1 MSGREQA
8 AETEKTV
15 VPGITKKAK
24 YRIFILAVLIAGV
37 LTGVVTT
44 RMHAAAKEK
53 LSNLQEHMAG
63 EVLRFHV
70 LANSDSEKDQALKMK
85 VKEAVLAYM
94 EYKMPQHTDLAQ
106 TREWVGEH
114 LGELGDI
121 AQAVICGESYD
132 YPVHLELTT
141 SYFPEKTYGDVT
153 FPAGEYEA
161 LRIEIG
167 EAKGHN
173 WWCVLYPPL
182 CFVDVST
189 GVLPDNSKEK
199 LRDSLSDTQYHTVTK
214 YNFKFKYLKF
224 FNNLCQN

>member
-94 EYKMPQHTDLAQ
+94 QYKMPQHTDLAQ

-141 SYFPEKTYGDVT
+141 SYFPQKTYGDVT

-167 EAKGHN
+167 EAKA
-173 WWCVLYPPL
+173 
-182 CFVDVST
+182 
-189 GVLPDNSKEK
+189 
-199 LRDSLSDTQYHTVTK
+199 
-214 YNFKFKYLKF
+214 
-224 FNNLCQN
+224 

>member
-1 MSGREQA
+1 M
-8 AETEKTV
+8 
-15 VPGITKKAK
+15 
-24 YRIFILAVLIAGV
+24 IAGV

-63 EVLRFHV
+63 VGLRFHV

-141 SYFPEKTYGDVT
+141 SYSRRNLWGRHI
-153 FPAGEYEA
+153 PAGEYEA

-167 EAKGHN
+167 EAKHTGG
-173 WWCVLYPPL
+173 
-182 CFVDVST
+182 VSYIQIS
-189 GVLPDNSKEK
+189 V
-199 LRDSLSDTQYHTVTK
+199 Y
-214 YNFKFKYLKF
+214 
-224 FNNLCQN
+224 

>member
-1 MSGREQA
+1 M
-8 AETEKTV
+8 
-15 VPGITKKAK
+15 
-24 YRIFILAVLIAGV
+24 
-37 LTGVVTT
+37 
-44 RMHAAAKEK
+44 
-53 LSNLQEHMAG
+53 
-63 EVLRFHV
+63 
-70 LANSDSEKDQALKMK
+70 KMK

-173 WWCVLYPPL
+173 WWCVLYPNL
-182 CFVDVST
+182 CFIDAVHAVVPED
-189 GVLPDNSKEK
+189 GKKELQEVLTEEEYDLVTSDAKVKVRWFFFPEK
-199 LRDSLSDTQYHTVTK
+199 DDK
-214 YNFKFKYLKF
+214 
-224 FNNLCQN
+224 